1 MYTMSSQL
9 NAIQQQLSSAQ
20 MNATMLNSLKGVNDV
35 MGRVNAEMNP
45 QAMQQIMKEFAK
57 ETAKMDMQG
66 EMMNDAME
74 AAGDANTE
82 TDAEEVY
89 NQILGEIGMDAGGAM
104 ATGSGAISTGPV
116 MAAEAVSLI
125 F

>member
-1 MYTMSSQL
+1 
-9 NAIQQQLSSAQ
+9 

-35 MGRVNAEMNP
+35 MGRVNADMNP

-66 EMMNDAME
+66 EMMQDAME

-82 TDAEEVY
+82 ADADEVY
-89 NQILGEIGMDAGGAM
+89 SQILGEIGMAASGDM
-104 ATGSGAISTGPV
+104 ATGSGEIKAGQAVSAGP
-116 MAAEAVSLI
+116 EAVS
-125 F
+125 